1 MAEKKETKTKAKEIA
16 EKAKEATDKLM
27 TKPETTD
34 KPASIDQPAA
44 STIDAT
50 TSAADKPAKSD
61 DFSSGFTSGFEAKK
75 RGKPVKQ
82 NVTDPDELS
91 IDFEEDGKVVRK
103 GLKKEVLS
111 KGAWVTVAYLFQD
124 LNRKKEIWGPP
135 KCSITRYKK
144 AKGIY
149 QFQKEFTLSS
159 AVQAKQFVDAVQKWL
174 TDGSLPVGAETE
186 EEA

>member
-1 MAEKKETKTKAKEIA
+1 MAEKKETKSKTTEKAKALA
-16 EKAKEATDKLM
+16 EKAVEAVA
-27 TKPETTD
+27 
-34 KPASIDQPAA
+34 KPAVAPAEA
-44 STIDAT
+44 AKPAEAAAPA
-50 TSAADKPAKSD
+50 AADKPAKSD
-61 DFSSGFTSGFEAKK
+61 DFGAGFSSGFEAKK

-174 TDGSLPVGAETE
+174 TDGSFPVGTETE

>member
-1 MAEKKETKTKAKEIA
+1 MAEKKETKTKAKELA
-16 EKAKEATDKLM
+16 EKAAEKLAAA
-27 TKPETTD
+27 KPAD
-34 KPASIDQPAA
+34 KPAVAAKPAA
-44 STIDAT
+44 PAVAEAAKPADA
-50 TSAADKPAKSD
+50 AAEKPAKSD
-61 DFSSGFTSGFEAKK
+61 DFGAGFSSGFEAKK

-111 KGAWVTVAYLFQD
+111 RGAWVTVAYLFQD

-174 TDGSLPVGAETE
+174 SDGSFPVGAETE